1 MTLEAFRAEV
11 LRHLPALASWQFS
24 DRREG
29 KPGVLLN
36 AYHPASGH
44 RVWLEE
50 SLSGDHW
57 HIVAPSLANV
67 VARTLPGAIAK
78 WRERNADELAAIRAL
93 TVDP

>member
-1 MTLEAFRAEV
+1 MTLEAFRTEV
-11 LRHLPALASWQFS
+11 LRHLPALASWEFS

-29 KPGVLLN
+29 KPGQLLN
-36 AYHPASGH
+36 AYHAASGH

-67 VARTLPGAIAK
+67 VARTLPDVIAK
-78 WRERNADELAAIRAL
+78 WRTRNTDDIAAIRAL
-93 TVDP
+93 MVDP